1 MKVEKLTEEEKLTN
15 QLRNFTIEEIESY
28 LELLLT
34 KSIEAIEK
42 EDLATYGSIEKT
54 LNSSLI
60 IFSSKVRN
68 FNILYNGIKL
78 RVANKF
84 LKKYLN
90 NNSLSILEDINTKT
104 GFLTVEEAT
113 KITEAEDYL
122 NYKKAKAKLEK
133 PSKLLLVEND
143 KYLVE
148 SEGYYLTILDKDTGT
163 KILDVEYSG
172 NTEIL
177 KAFVEGKGSLLDN
190 DKLIYP
196 VTVEAIANEERIL
209 KYKSNTFEIEEFYN
223 FNESFITKINEYGYF
238 QIIHKTTK
246 SIFEFIEIYNKEI
259 DAFLI
264 QFCDYCLG
272 KQGFRTK
279 EILNEWKEE

>member
-1 MKVEKLTEEEKLTN
+1 MKEPKLTEEEKLNN

-34 KSIEAIEK
+34 KAIESVEK
-42 EDLATYGSIEKT
+42 EDIATYGSIEKT

-68 FNILYNGIKL
+68 FNILYNKIKL
-78 RVANKF
+78 KVANKF

-90 NNSLSILEDINTKT
+90 NNISILEEVGTA
-104 GFLTVEEAT
+104 GAFLTVEEAE
-113 KITEAEDYL
+113 KITAAEDYL
-122 NYKKAKAKLEK
+122 TYKKAKANIEK
-133 PSKLLLVEND
+133 PEKAVLVEND
-143 KYLVE
+143 KYIVE
-148 SEGYYLTILDKDTGT
+148 IEGYYITILDKETEF
-163 KILDVEYSG
+163 KIYEVEYSG

-177 KAFVEGKGSLLDN
+177 KAFVTGAGALLNN

-223 FNESFITKINEYGYF
+223 FNEHFIAKINEYGYF
-238 QIIHKTTK
+238 QIIHKTTG
-246 SIFEFIEIYNKEI
+246 SIFEFIEIYNKTI

-272 KQGFRTK
+272 KKGFRVK
-279 EILNEWKEE
+279 ETFNELTEE

>member
-1 MKVEKLTEEEKLTN
+1 MKEPKLTEEEKLNN
-15 QLRNFTIEEIESY
+15 QLRNFTIEEVESY

-34 KSIEAIEK
+34 KCLEAIEK
-42 EDLATYGSIEKT
+42 EDLSTYGSIEKT
-54 LNSSLI
+54 LNNSLI

-68 FNILYNGIKL
+68 FNILYNKIKL
-78 RVANKF
+78 KVANKF
-84 LKKYLN
+84 LKRLLKAN
-90 NNSLSILEDINTKT
+90 NLSVLEDVSIT
-104 GFLTVEEAT
+104 GSFLTVEEAT

-122 NYKKAKAKLEK
+122 TYKKAKAKLETPVK
-133 PSKLLLVEND
+133 AELVEND
-143 KYLVE
+143 KYIVE
-148 SEGYYLTILDKDTGT
+148 NEGYFLTILDKETGA
-163 KILDVEYSG
+163 KILDVEYTG

-177 KAFVEGKGSLLDN
+177 KAFVTGKGALLDN

-209 KYKSNTFEIEEFYN
+209 KYKANTFEIEEFYN
-223 FNESFITKINEYGYF
+223 FNEHFIAKINEYGYF

-246 SIFEFIEIYNKEI
+246 SVFEFIEIYNKNI